1 MGRMALAL
9 RLTGCAVV
17 LASIGVLMGCFLPV
31 ASPTAVIGADHESGV
46 VPLLVEFDASKSI
59 APHGRALSYEWTF
72 EDGTKASGPV
82 MHRGYDRPGLFIVV
96 LTVTDEAGASD
107 TASVTIH
114 VDASPTAEPVDS
126 SFALRQGTSVL
137 HPDGASV
144 EIAPVPIAGNATVEL
159 VVDPLPTP
167 LGDSSI
173 EILEAF
179 HVEIVTDIPSQAT
192 AKGDP
197 TIESYKPVGTA
208 KVKIPDGT
216 TPEEVAICRLGEDG
230 QWYLA
235 TSEDASDPIG
245 GAGGVLL
252 PGGWIQVDIPFENAT
267 STSPTIKHTGSFF
280 LALLSGIGS
289 SFPPYDVKIEDVH
302 TTSTGTSSAL
312 ECSVMS
318 PDVLFFGGVAYKLT
332 ADGGRLVCPDLEAAG
347 YCLLP
352 DSEPT
357 AVTVEVATP
366 ATVYLYFNAKDP
378 DAVAWNWKIILIFKL
393 GKCVPILGELI
404 DATELMADAMTEL
417 NLDPVAGGSPAGMA
431 SFSWRNGTKLLKAV
445 AEHAHAEQL
454 VHALK
459 WLDVAEFAASVATYF
474 VTVESPKSMQ
484 SFGPYTVSLPVPQN
498 KAPIADAG
506 TGQGDVS
513 LGKLVRLDGSRSSDP
528 EGQTLTYS
536 WRQSGGPPV
545 SLAATADDPVATF
558 TPSTAG
564 SYQFSLVV
572 SDGSLESAPSYVTV
586 TVAEQPVSCSLAEHS
601 AAPQQVQVGQSV
613 TLSATVTN
621 TSSAA
626 WTFYVA
632 LSLKKPNGS
641 QVNLDLKPLTLS
653 VGQQGTATWN
663 YAPGAAG
670 AWDVYFGVWKEQSE
684 QNSLAAT
691 GWLRGYVTVVVE
703 PTPTC
708 SLSVDKTSGQAP
720 LTVTFTPSGNAQGGT
735 FQGWTLS
742 FGDGTQLP
750 AASGGPSGSYSHTY
764 TAAGTYTAILVV
776 SNTSGK
782 SCNSTRDIKVTF
794 CMYALSKYDRN
805 FTSVGGSG
813 SFSVLTQS
821 GCAWTATTDASP
833 WVGVEEFHNPG
844 SDVVTYTVSAN
855 NTGAPRTG
863 HIFVQDQTFTVTQAA
878 PSCTYELSPSS
889 SSFGSAGGTDNFTVR
904 TSLTSCS
911 WTAAASQ
918 SWIHVI
924 SGSSGTGIGRV
935 DFSLDPNDSSGAVQR
950 SGSIVVADQTFSIT
964 QAAPTPPCA
973 VTIPP
978 QVPCV
983 PGAGGRRDFLVQAN
997 AGCAWTASTEASWI
1011 HITAGASGVGSQNV
1025 TCQID
1030 PNPGEARTGTVA
1042 VGGGTCTIRES
1053 QSSGLLPVARF
1064 SMSSQGNTANE
1075 NGTLY
1080 LTMSPGEIVTV
1091 QLSAA
1096 RSSDDTCASGATWY
1110 LDGRYT
1116 SGGSEITWTFGRIAT
1131 YQVRMNVINSDGTVS
1146 GDATGQIVIT
1156 GG

>member
-1 MGRMALAL
+1 M
-9 RLTGCAVV
+9 
-17 LASIGVLMGCFLPV
+17 PV

-528 EGQTLTYS
+528 EGQTLT
-536 WRQSGGPPV
+536 RDVFFCG
-545 SLAATADDPVATF
+545 
-558 TPSTAG
+558 
-564 SYQFSLVV
+564 
-572 SDGSLESAPSYVTV
+572 LERLCA
-586 TVAEQPVSCSLAEHS
+586 
-601 AAPQQVQVGQSV
+601 
-613 TLSATVTN
+613 
-621 TSSAA
+621 
-626 WTFYVA
+626 F
-632 LSLKKPNGS
+632 
-641 QVNLDLKPLTLS
+641 
-653 VGQQGTATWN
+653 
-663 YAPGAAG
+663 
-670 AWDVYFGVWKEQSE
+670 
-684 QNSLAAT
+684 
-691 GWLRGYVTVVVE
+691 
-703 PTPTC
+703 
-708 SLSVDKTSGQAP
+708 
-720 LTVTFTPSGNAQGGT
+720 
-735 FQGWTLS
+735 
-742 FGDGTQLP
+742 
-750 AASGGPSGSYSHTY
+750 
-764 TAAGTYTAILVV
+764 
-776 SNTSGK
+776 
-782 SCNSTRDIKVTF
+782 
-794 CMYALSKYDRN
+794 
-805 FTSVGGSG
+805 
-813 SFSVLTQS
+813 FSVLIP
-821 GCAWTATTDASP
+821 D
-833 WVGVEEFHNPG
+833 
-844 SDVVTYTVSAN
+844 DV
-855 NTGAPRTG
+855 PRTAA
-863 HIFVQDQTFTVTQAA
+863 IFEVSHAF
-878 PSCTYELSPSS
+878 
-889 SSFGSAGGTDNFTVR
+889 
-904 TSLTSCS
+904 
-911 WTAAASQ
+911 
-918 SWIHVI
+918 
-924 SGSSGTGIGRV
+924 
-935 DFSLDPNDSSGAVQR
+935 FSLL
-950 SGSIVVADQTFSIT
+950 
-964 QAAPTPPCA
+964 
-973 VTIPP
+973 
-978 QVPCV
+978 
-983 PGAGGRRDFLVQAN
+983 GR
-997 AGCAWTASTEASWI
+997 E
-1011 HITAGASGVGSQNV
+1011 
-1025 TCQID
+1025 
-1030 PNPGEARTGTVA
+1030 E
-1042 VGGGTCTIRES
+1042 
-1053 QSSGLLPVARF
+1053 
-1064 SMSSQGNTANE
+1064 
-1075 NGTLY
+1075 
-1080 LTMSPGEIVTV
+1080 
-1091 QLSAA
+1091 
-1096 RSSDDTCASGATWY
+1096 
-1110 LDGRYT
+1110 
-1116 SGGSEITWTFGRIAT
+1116 
-1131 YQVRMNVINSDGTVS
+1131 
-1146 GDATGQIVIT
+1146 
-1156 GG
+1156 